1 MKLGSAAGIRKH
13 RKQALI
19 PLSSNFSGA
28 GYFWRAAMTPQLFCR
43 AGQRVIFGDQLIM
56 RRKPA
61 ADALLSSWLFGSYEA
76 APAKRNDVEA
86 EMVAT
91 IARSVMRPQRLLAAL
106 CLRDRS

>member
-1 MKLGSAAGIRKH
+1 
-13 RKQALI
+13 
-19 PLSSNFSGA
+19 
-28 GYFWRAAMTPQLFCR
+28 
-43 AGQRVIFGDQLIM
+43 M